1 MRTSGLQA
9 DVALLAFLTSYSY
22 ELEVLKKI
30 DRFISSL
37 GDNSAEL
44 GFVLPQNSHST
55 GIQITFLDFQTN
67 SDMTRS
73 GKEVGT
79 TR

>member
-22 ELEVLKKI
+22 EWKI
-30 DRFISSL
+30 DRFISLL
-37 GDNSAEL
+37 GDHSAEL

>member
-30 DRFISSL
+30 DRFISLL

-44 GFVLPQNSHST
+44 GFVLPFT
-55 GIQITFLDFQTN
+55 PLEFEYPFLDFQTN